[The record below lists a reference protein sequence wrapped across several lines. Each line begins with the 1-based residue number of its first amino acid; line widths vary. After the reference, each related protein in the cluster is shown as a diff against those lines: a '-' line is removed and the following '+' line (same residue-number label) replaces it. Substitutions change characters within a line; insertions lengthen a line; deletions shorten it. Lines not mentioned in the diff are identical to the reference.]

1 MITVLAG
8 GVGAAR
14 LLRGMVRAVPASEIT
29 AIVNTADDVVLH
41 GLHVSPDLDT
51 VTYTL
56 AEAGNPE
63 TGWGLAGETWQAMD
77 ALDRFGGPTWFRL
90 GDRDLGTHLHRT
102 GRLAEGA
109 GLATVTAEIAAA
121 WGLEVTLLPM
131 TEDPVAT
138 MVTLADGGGTGRE
151 AGGEVGFQEY
161 FVRLGHSVAVDSV
174 RFDGAENSRPGPG
187 VLDALAGADVVV
199 IAPSN
204 PIVSIGPL
212 LAVPGIA
219 DALRARRA
227 DTVAV
232 SPIVAGAALKGPA
245 DRLMRELGHEAS
257 VVGVARLYRD
267 LAATL
272 VVDTADAGLAD
283 AVEAEGMACVVTDT
297 IMSSPDVAA
306 GLARRILGMPAEDLT
321 PDAGVTPAAGAS
333 RNAEARR

>member
-14 LLRGMVRAVPASEIT
+14 LLRGMVRAVPASDVT

-77 ALDRFGGPTWFRL
+77 ALERLGGHAWFRL

-109 GLATVTAEIAAA
+109 GLAAVTAEIAAA
-121 WGLEVTLLPM
+121 WGLEMTLLPM
-131 TEDPVAT
+131 TEDRVAT
-138 MVTLADGGGTGRE
+138 MVTLARCDEARE
-151 AGGEVGFQEY
+151 ESGEQTSEQASREVGFQEY
-161 FVRLGHSVAVDSV
+161 FVRLGHSVAVESV
-174 RFDGAENSRPGPG
+174 RFDGAQESLPGPG
-187 VLDALAGADVVV
+187 VLDALADADVVV

-219 DALRARRA
+219 EALRSRRA

-257 VVGVARLYRD
+257 VVGVARIYRD

-297 IMSSPDVAA
+297 IMSSPEVAA
-306 GLARRILGMPAEDLT
+306 DLSRRILE
-321 PDAGVTPAAGAS
+321 VS
-333 RNAEARR
+333 R